1 MNGNGHYPIF
11 KKITY
16 LTIGVVALMITVYL
30 ASPLFISTEINEQF
44 PTNSASSISFDKYI
58 KMGEDERVRAA
69 ENMSNSQKN
78 QLMIQ
83 YANSSNDSSN
93 NKIDE
98 SINKTVTSFD
108 PNQLLISGVFTGVN
122 DGIHNAEGI
131 AKIIPLQ
138 DDTNVLRLENLKVT
152 NGPDLYV
159 YLSTDNNA
167 LDFVNLG
174 KLKAN
179 NGNQN
184 YDIPLGTD
192 LSKYDTALIWCKAF
206 SVLFGSA
213 ELKVQ

>member
-1 MNGNGHYPIF
+1 MKGNGHYPIF

-30 ASPLFISTEINEQF
+30 ASPLFISTEIYEQF
-44 PTNSASSISFDKYI
+44 PTNSASISFEKYS

-108 PNQLLISGVFTGVN
+108 PNQPLISGVFTGVN

-159 YLSTDNNA
+159 YLSTDKNA

-184 YDIPLGTD
+184 YDIPPGTD

>member
-1 MNGNGHYPIF
+1 MKSNGHYSLF
-11 KKITY
+11 KKIAY
-16 LTIGVVALMITVYL
+16 STIGIVGLMITLYL

-44 PTNSASSISFDKYI
+44 PSNSASSISFEKYN
-58 KMGEDERVRAA
+58 KMNEDERVRVA

-83 YANSSNDSSN
+83 YANSNNGNSS
-93 NKIDE
+93 KIDE
-98 SINKTVTSFD
+98 VMNKTVISFELD
-108 PNQLLISGVFTGVN
+108 QPLISGVFVGVN
-122 DGIHNAEGI
+122 DGIHNAEGT

-138 DDTNVLRLENLKVT
+138 DNTNVLRLENLKVT

-159 YLSTDNNA
+159 YLSTDKNA
-167 LDFVNLG
+167 VDFVNLG
-174 KLKAN
+174 RLKAN

-184 YDIPLGTD
+184 YDIPPGTD

-213 ELKVQ
+213 ELKV

>member
-44 PTNSASSISFDKYI
+44 PTNSASSISFEKYN
-58 KMGEDERVRAA
+58 KMGEEERVRAA

-108 PNQLLISGVFTGVN
+108 PNQPLISGVFPSRT
-122 DGIHNAEGI
+122 I
-131 AKIIPLQ
+131 Q
-138 DDTNVLRLENLKVT
+138 M
-152 NGPDLYV
+152 
-159 YLSTDNNA
+159 YLD
-167 LDFVNLG
+167 
-174 KLKAN
+174 
-179 NGNQN
+179 
-184 YDIPLGTD
+184 
-192 LSKYDTALIWCKAF
+192 
-206 SVLFGSA
+206 
-213 ELKVQ
+213 